1 MIKEIVAIGVT
12 GLLLSGSGW
21 TAEASQAS
29 TQERIGLGSG
39 AVLGGLAGGPLG
51 LVFGAAFGGWLGD
64 QFSDARREQAEFEAR
79 WRQASEEVADLNALV
94 IGGERTLEWQSS
106 EYRRNLAAM
115 ESTLRDASDVQV
127 LFKTG
132 ETSLTDDTRQRL
144 TRLAE
149 LLSRMDG
156 MLVRIEGHADARGAP
171 ELNEQLSAE
180 RAIAVRD
187 VLVQA
192 GVPADRITTDAQ
204 GERQA
209 SAGSEDAD
217 GMAFE
222 RRVRLTLLPTGA
234 DRAVAR
240 E

>member
-1 MIKEIVAIGVT
+1 MIKKIFAVGVA
-12 GLLLSGSGW
+12 GLVLSSSGW
-21 TAEASQAS
+21 TAEVSQSS
-29 TQERIGLGSG
+29 TQERIGLSSG

-64 QFSDARREQAEFEAR
+64 QFSDARREQAESDAR
-79 WRQASEEVADLNALV
+79 WRQASEEAANLNALV
-94 IGGERTLEWQSS
+94 IGGERALERQSS
-106 EYRRNLAAM
+106 EYRRNLVAM
-115 ESTLRDASDVQV
+115 ESTVRDALDVQV

-132 ETSLTDDTRQRL
+132 ESSLTDETRQRL

-171 ELNEQLSAE
+171 EVNEQLSAE
-180 RAIAVRD
+180 RAVSVRD
-187 VLVQA
+187 ILVRA
-192 GVPADRITTDAQ
+192 GVPADRITIDAQ

-222 RRVRLTLLPTGA
+222 RRVQLTLLPTGA